1 MVDIVMTQE
10 PTHFLVHVIEVGQE
24 KPVKEMLMIVL
35 LIHVNTEDTVV
46 TQEQTL
52 SLVHVLQDG
61 QEKTVKQTLM
71 TASHTILVKTTA
83 PVKIELEGLSVV
95 VRLTSMELTVK
106 TIITNAHPAHVN
118 TTVLVLQS

>member
-1 MVDIVMTQE
+1 MADIA
-10 PTHFLVHVIEVGQE
+10 
-24 KPVKEMLMIVL
+24 MI
-35 LIHVNTEDTVV
+35 
-46 TQEQTL
+46 QEQTL
-52 SLVHVLQDG
+52 SLVPVQQDG

-71 TASHTILVKTTA
+71 TVIQTILVKTTA

-118 TTVLVLQS
+118 TTVLVFQS